1 MDATDLEARVRA
13 DRETELSRLSSSKA
27 LYAATGG
34 EMDREAVVRAAAD
47 RAAAAHE
54 CYRAWAD
61 DGPGADRFE
70 EVAAAEADRLA
81 TVEALGAT
89 GDPDR
94 GPREYD
100 RLAEFETPAER
111 AGGLLGETLVT
122 DAAVGQTTAFFV
134 GDADP
139 QTASTFREMGEEI
152 DQRREAALALV
163 EAVAA
168 DETDRERAREAA
180 DAVVEAAYGA
190 YVDGLEAIGVNPK
203 PVC

>member
-1 MDATDLEARVRA
+1 
-13 DRETELSRLSSSKA
+13 
-27 LYAATGG
+27 
-34 EMDREAVVRAAAD
+34 
-47 RAAAAHE
+47 
-54 CYRAWAD
+54 
-61 DGPGADRFE
+61 
-70 EVAAAEADRLA
+70 
-81 TVEALGAT
+81 
-89 GDPDR
+89 
-94 GPREYD
+94 
-100 RLAEFETPAER
+100 
-111 AGGLLGETLVT
+111 VT